1 MRAFLL
7 PLAVIVVHAAHT
19 LLGIP
24 LEGVEQAMIAHWGS
38 R

>member
-1 MRAFLL
+1 VKTFLL
-7 PLAVIVVHAAHT
+7 PIAVIVVHAAHT

-24 LEGVEQAMIAHWGS
+24 LEGIEQAMIAHWGS